1 MALLPHFGNFSF
13 SVDFQMCTT
22 PRGTPG
28 VRAFVPPPDSLESQ
42 LEASGIIKDNYN
54 LMQKLQYLSKDRRKK
69 GSTFY
74 VTGNSKDIYT
84 LFNLCLIFL
93 LLLTH

>member
-1 MALLPHFGNFSF
+1 MNLRLQFS
-13 SVDFQMCTT
+13 ST
-22 PRGTPG
+22 PRGPPG

-69 GSTFY
+69 ASTFY
-74 VTGNSKDIYT
+74 VTGICEI
-84 LFNLCLIFL
+84 LFILSNTYMF
-93 LLLTH
+93 